1 MRVAMLQAGGKA
13 KRIESLGGGLYP
25 KHLLPTNDGAVIDY
39 ALRACRAAMCLP
51 HIVVPRGDTRVM
63 QYIVDEPAIFSYSRG
78 NQVADTA
85 MFGDIYRDCVMGYV
99 MPDTMFA
106 PLEILH
112 RLMGMV
118 VALKAPVVVA
128 LFRTSA
134 FRKGGMCNIDKNRRL
149 VIKVKD
155 QPETW
160 AGDLVAWGIIVWT
173 TRFWDAIN
181 AGGDHFSDVLNTA
194 LEMFGPIPYI
204 MLDSYID
211 IATVEDYQEALRE
224 GW

>member
-13 KRIESLGGGLYP
+13 KRMKSLGGGLYP
-25 KHLLPTNDGAVIDY
+25 KHLLPTNNGVVIDY
-39 ALRACRAAMCLP
+39 ALRACRWATCLP

-63 QYIVDEPAIFSYSRG
+63 RHVQDTPALFSYSQG
-78 NQVADTA
+78 NQVADTSIY
-85 MFGDIYRDCVMGYV
+85 GDIYRDCVMGYV

-106 PLEILH
+106 PLGILNE
-112 RLMGMV
+112 LMQMV
-118 VALKAPVVVA
+118 VALKMPVAVA

-134 FRKGGMCNIDKNRRL
+134 FRKGGMCNIDRGL
-149 VIKVKD
+149 VTEIED

-160 AGDLVAWGIIVWT
+160 AGDLVSWGAIAWT
-173 TRFWDAIN
+173 ERFWDAID

-194 LEMFGPIPYI
+194 LEMFGPIPYL
-204 MLDSYID
+204 MLDRYVD
-211 IATVEDYQEALRE
+211 IATAEDYQRALSE